1 MTHKIILSICLSFC
15 LSLSIQA
22 QTPAFPGAE
31 GYARYTTTGGRGGA
45 VYHVTSLAD
54 TKEPGT
60 LRHAIG
66 KTGPRTIVFDVSGTI
81 ELNEPLSINKGDIT
95 IAGQTA
101 PGDGICLKNHSLAI
115 KADNVII
122 RFIRCRLGDQ
132 EKDENDA
139 LWGRNHKNIIID
151 HCSMSWS
158 TDECSSFYNN
168 ENFTLQ
174 WCILSE
180 SLRTSIHAKGNH
192 GYGAIWGG
200 QKASFHHNLL
210 ACHDSRNP
218 RFCGSRYTNRP
229 DLELVDLRNNVIY
242 NWGSNSGYAAE
253 GGNYNIVNN
262 YYKPGPA
269 TLKNRKRIFSPG
281 VDDGKNNQPAG
292 VTGKFYVDGNYMDGA
307 PDVTKNNWKGIE
319 PKPKTMDKDIFKSDT
334 EFPFENTTTHD
345 AQKAFLAVLRYA
357 GASYARD
364 IIDTRVT
371 NETMTGTFKYK
382 GSKGSTGGIIDSQN
396 DVGGY
401 ITYQSAP
408 APKDSDGDGIPDEW
422 EIAHNLNPNDKTDG
436 AKTHSSGYTY
446 LEIYLNSLVEEIVK
460 AGNKN
465 AIISVKEIYPVI
477 K

>member
-1 MTHKIILSICLSFC
+1 MTHKIILSICLSLC

-319 PKPKTMDKDIFKSDT
+319 PKPKTMDKDIFKSLT
-334 EFPFENTTTHD
+334 
-345 AQKAFLAVLRYA
+345 
-357 GASYARD
+357 
-364 IIDTRVT
+364 
-371 NETMTGTFKYK
+371 
-382 GSKGSTGGIIDSQN
+382 
-396 DVGGY
+396 
-401 ITYQSAP
+401 
-408 APKDSDGDGIPDEW
+408 
-422 EIAHNLNPNDKTDG
+422 
-436 AKTHSSGYTY
+436 
-446 LEIYLNSLVEEIVK
+446 LV
-460 AGNKN
+460 
-465 AIISVKEIYPVI
+465 VI
-477 K
+477 KMSKIFSNQTLNFHSKIRQPMMPRKLSSLFYVMPEHLMPGIL

>member
-1 MTHKIILSICLSFC
+1 MTHKIILSICLSLC

-242 NWGSNSGYAAE
+242 NWGSNSG
-253 GGNYNIVNN
+253 
-262 YYKPGPA
+262 
-269 TLKNRKRIFSPG
+269 
-281 VDDGKNNQPAG
+281 
-292 VTGKFYVDGNYMDGA
+292 
-307 PDVTKNNWKGIE
+307 
-319 PKPKTMDKDIFKSDT
+319 
-334 EFPFENTTTHD
+334 
-345 AQKAFLAVLRYA
+345 
-357 GASYARD
+357 
-364 IIDTRVT
+364 
-371 NETMTGTFKYK
+371 
-382 GSKGSTGGIIDSQN
+382 
-396 DVGGY
+396 
-401 ITYQSAP
+401 
-408 APKDSDGDGIPDEW
+408 
-422 EIAHNLNPNDKTDG
+422 
-436 AKTHSSGYTY
+436 
-446 LEIYLNSLVEEIVK
+446 
-460 AGNKN
+460 
-465 AIISVKEIYPVI
+465 
-477 K
+477 

>member
-1 MTHKIILSICLSFC
+1 MTHKIILSICLSLY

-218 RFCGSRYTNRP
+218 RFCGSRYTNCP

-262 YYKPGPA
+262 YYKP
-269 TLKNRKRIFSPG
+269 
-281 VDDGKNNQPAG
+281 
-292 VTGKFYVDGNYMDGA
+292 
-307 PDVTKNNWKGIE
+307 
-319 PKPKTMDKDIFKSDT
+319 
-334 EFPFENTTTHD
+334 
-345 AQKAFLAVLRYA
+345 
-357 GASYARD
+357 
-364 IIDTRVT
+364 
-371 NETMTGTFKYK
+371 
-382 GSKGSTGGIIDSQN
+382 
-396 DVGGY
+396 
-401 ITYQSAP
+401 
-408 APKDSDGDGIPDEW
+408 
-422 EIAHNLNPNDKTDG
+422 
-436 AKTHSSGYTY
+436 
-446 LEIYLNSLVEEIVK
+446 
-460 AGNKN
+460 
-465 AIISVKEIYPVI
+465 
-477 K
+477 

>member
-1 MTHKIILSICLSFC
+1 MTHKIILSICLSLC

-269 TLKNRKRIFSPG
+269 TLTNRKRIFSPG

-307 PDVTKNNWKGIE
+307 PDVTKNNWKGKIT
-319 PKPKTMDKDIFKSDT
+319 KT
-334 EFPFENTTTHD
+334 
-345 AQKAFLAVLRYA
+345 
-357 GASYARD
+357 
-364 IIDTRVT
+364 
-371 NETMTGTFKYK
+371 
-382 GSKGSTGGIIDSQN
+382 
-396 DVGGY
+396 
-401 ITYQSAP
+401 
-408 APKDSDGDGIPDEW
+408 
-422 EIAHNLNPNDKTDG
+422 
-436 AKTHSSGYTY
+436 
-446 LEIYLNSLVEEIVK
+446 
-460 AGNKN
+460 
-465 AIISVKEIYPVI
+465 
-477 K
+477 

>member
-1 MTHKIILSICLSFC
+1 MTHKIILSICLSLC

-345 AQKAFLAVLRYA
+345 AQKAFPRCFTLCRSILCQGYYRY
-357 GASYARD
+357 
-364 IIDTRVT
+364 TR
-371 NETMTGTFKYK
+371 N
-382 GSKGSTGGIIDSQN
+382 
-396 DVGGY
+396 
-401 ITYQSAP
+401 
-408 APKDSDGDGIPDEW
+408 
-422 EIAHNLNPNDKTDG
+422 
-436 AKTHSSGYTY
+436 
-446 LEIYLNSLVEEIVK
+446 
-460 AGNKN
+460 
-465 AIISVKEIYPVI
+465 
-477 K
+477 

>member
-1 MTHKIILSICLSFC
+1 MTHKIILSICLSLC

-242 NWGSNSGYAAE
+242 NWCGNSCY
-253 GGNYNIVNN
+253 GGEAMHVNIVNN
-262 YYKPGPA
+262 FYKPGPA
-269 TLKNRKRIFSPG
+269 TPTGTSKRGRIIAIDKKVSDSDKKSYPAIFDTWG
-281 VDDGKNNQPAG
+281 DFFIQGNVVDDGQINGAADYDRCMKATKDNWEYGVYNQFDKKYGTLDEGTKKALKRTTP
-292 VTGKFYVDGNYMDGA
+292 VETGTV
-307 PDVTKNNWKGIE
+307 
-319 PKPKTMDKDIFKSDT
+319 
-334 EFPFENTTTHD
+334 TTHD
-345 AQKAFLAVLRYA
+345 ARTAFERVMDYA
-357 GASYARD
+357 GCSLHRD
-364 IIDTRVT
+364 RVDERIVQETR
-371 NETMTGTFKYK
+371 TGTANYQ
-382 GSKGSTGGIIDSQN
+382 GMNEHNGQGVVEGIDWKS
-396 DVGGY
+396 VGY
-401 ITYQSAP
+401 
-408 APKDSDGDGIPDEW
+408 PKN
-422 EIAHNLNPNDKTDG
+422 H
-436 AKTHSSGYTY
+436 
-446 LEIYLNSLVEEIVK
+446 
-460 AGNKN
+460 
-465 AIISVKEIYPVI
+465 
-477 K
+477 